1 MSKAYKVT
9 KRTVMFDKKNPKTVY
24 SVSPVN
30 YGTLT
35 TDDVTNQCGIGGGT
49 VNVASG
55 TNPASAIH
63 PLSSASEKT
72 QPFCVVS
79 AMFTANKAENFGAVC
94 VSSVIMSSTM
104 MRPPGLSARLARF
117 RMSTICAGDSWCSAP
132 KIVTTS

>member
-1 MSKAYKVT
+1 MRNGGVRPSRDRRHRANMKIGQGYLRA
-9 KRTVMFDKKNPKTVY
+9 
-24 SVSPVN
+24 
-30 YGTLT
+30 
-35 TDDVTNQCGIGGGT
+35 VTNQCGIGGGT